1 MRPRDILTKAQTPI
15 LADLARM
22 ERVLDSVRS
31 SFSDELRPLGDHV
44 LSTAGKRLR
53 PTILLLCAGLNDRS
67 NGIAPEVAAVV
78 ELIHIATLVHDDSI
92 DGGELR
98 RGKPTVNAEWS
109 HQVAT
114 MLGDVLYSRAFEILL
129 ELGESDVSL
138 LLARASH
145 IMSRGELREFMVRH
159 SAINEE
165 TYLELIWAKTASFIS
180 ACCRVGAMLG
190 LLGDAE
196 RERLAR
202 YGEKVGMAFQIVDDI
217 LDYTSTKKELGKET
231 LSDLKE
237 GKVTLP
243 LIAAIAQAG
252 PEKNAVLELVTDTKR
267 RGSLVPEIA
276 EMVRKHGGLIY
287 AAELARTMAKEAIEE
302 LAVLPDSHGKQ
313 SLELV
318 ARYAVERE
326 R

>member
-1 MRPRDILTKAQTPI
+1 MRPRDILIKAQAPI
-15 LADLARM
+15 VDDLVRV

-31 SFSDELRPLGDHV
+31 SFSDELQPLGDHA
-44 LSTAGKRLR
+44 LSTSGKRIR
-53 PTILLLCAGLNDRS
+53 PTILLLCAGLCHRS

-78 ELIHIATLVHDDSI
+78 ELIHIATLIHDDSI
-92 DGGELR
+92 DGGKLR
-98 RGKPTVNAEWS
+98 RGKPTVNAEWN
-109 HQVAT
+109 HEVAT

-129 ELGESDVSL
+129 ELGETEVSL
-138 LLARASH
+138 VLAKASH

-159 SAINEE
+159 RLINEQ

-180 ACCRVGAMLG
+180 ACCRAGAILG
-190 LLGDAE
+190 GLSDVE
-196 RERLAR
+196 QESIAR
-202 YGEKVGMAFQIVDDI
+202 YGERVGMAFQVVDDI
-217 LDYTSTKKELGKET
+217 LDYTSTQEQLGKET
-231 LSDLKE
+231 MLDLKD

-252 PEKNAVLELVTDTKR
+252 DEKEAVLKLVEEVKN
-267 RGSLVPEIA
+267 GQSSALEIA
-276 EMVRKHGGLIY
+276 EMIRKHGGLVY
-287 AAELARTMAKEAIEE
+287 AAQLARSMAMEATAE
-302 LAVLPDSHGKQ
+302 LAVLPDSHLKQ

>member
-1 MRPRDILTKAQTPI
+1 MKPRDILIKAQTPI
-15 LADLARM
+15 LDDLVRM
-22 ERVLDSVRS
+22 ERVLDSVRD

-44 LSTAGKRLR
+44 LSTSGKRLR
-53 PTILLLCAGLNDRS
+53 PTILLLCAGLCNRS

-98 RGKPTVNAEWS
+98 RGKPTVNAEWN

-129 ELGESDVSL
+129 ELGVSEVSL

-145 IMSRGELREFMVRH
+145 IMSQGELREFMVRYRP
-159 SAINEE
+159 INEQI
-165 TYLELIWAKTASFIS
+165 YLELIWAKTASFIS
-180 ACCRVGAMLG
+180 ACCRAGTMLAG
-190 LLGDAE
+190 LSDAVQKSI
-196 RERLAR
+196 AR
-202 YGEKVGMAFQIVDDI
+202 YGEKVGMAFQVIDDI
-217 LDYTSTKKELGKET
+217 LDYTSTQEELGKET
-231 LSDLKE
+231 MSDLKE
-237 GKVTLP
+237 GKLTLP

-252 PEKNAVLELVTDTKR
+252 HEKKAVLELVERVKN
-267 RGSLVPEIA
+267 GHSLVPEIA
-276 EMVRKHGGLIY
+276 EMVRKYGGLTY
-287 AAELARTMAKEAIEE
+287 AAQLAQTMAKEAITE
-302 LAVLPDSHGKQ
+302 LAILPDSHFKQ

-318 ARYAVERE
+318 ACYAVERE